1 MDGALTMGQVISKK
15 ALRWVEIAVGL
26 TVLLSFLIWLT
37 NPHITKF
44 VNGIV
49 KEEMKPVK
57 CRIEKVENRTGEI
70 KYLLLEML
78 PAEKVEKANKKW
90 NIYKEQE

>member
-1 MDGALTMGQVISKK
+1 MNGAMTMGQIISKK
-15 ALRWVEIAVGL
+15 ALRWIEIAVGL

-49 KEEMKPVK
+49 KQEMKPVK
-57 CRIEKVENRTGEI
+57 CRIEKVENTTGEI
-70 KYLLLEML
+70 KYLIMEML
-78 PAEKVEKANKKW
+78 PTEKVKKANEKW
-90 NIYKEQE
+90 KIYKENE